1 MNMARAND
9 IHDHAHGL
17 VIPLTKAAGSS
28 LEHLNLFELEELMGG
43 EKVAMGIC
51 GPIDGHENWLQQF
64 SYTDLYEKAI
74 ALAEKELSLEKE
86 EIADRLK
93 RKREFKVDDTIWNK
107 RDQLRLEKD
116 RLILELHKKKAK
128 DQKKGPAKVA
138 GVVEYVGQV
147 NNGEP
152 AAPVWPRAAL
162 GVDSAGR
169 KATPEEKKD
178 QENDS
183 TAVQHVEPQTTGEDF
198 EKKVSE
204 LVVKMAKPD
213 AEYEKMPWHKK
224 YRMDLGA
231 LGGSAVGA
239 VGGGMAGHM
248 LGKSVDATTVGAHLG
263 GTLGLIGGAVGG
275 RATLSNEE
283 LMAVLRQRHHEAG
296 ETIREADKILKTNPN
311 FLRKLWNRAEKG
323 EGAARQSHLKD
334 AITEL
339 KSKQASQKIAN
350 AAALLASA
358 GARKAVPRAA
368 AEFAAHA
375 APRTTQAGIAAVRE
389 GIASRAGHAMPI
401 SAVRPPPVPAA
412 AAAQAHGPG
421 GARALFGTSNPLP
434 EAVAGAA
441 SRAKAPMAHAP
452 VAAPTATSGMAQ
464 HIQRSMPGAG
474 AAAHDPRVQDSMAR
488 AMAGTPGTRVTPTK
502 APTRNPNWQTAHR
515 SPGTSMF
522 QPTGEEM
529 SRFAH
534 NKRVAQILQAM
545 LG

>member
-93 RKREFKVDDTIWNK
+93 RKREFKIDDTIWNK

-116 RLILELHKKKAK
+116 RLVLELHKKKAK
-128 DQKKGPAKVA
+128 DQKKSPANKVA

-183 TAVQHVEPQTTGEDF
+183 TAVQHVEPQSTGEDF
-198 EKKVSE
+198 EKKVSA
-204 LVVKMAKPD
+204 LVIRSVKKVA
-213 AEYEKMPWHKK
+213 A
-224 YRMDLGA
+224 
-231 LGGSAVGA
+231 
-239 VGGGMAGHM
+239 
-248 LGKSVDATTVGAHLG
+248 
-263 GTLGLIGGAVGG
+263 
-275 RATLSNEE
+275 
-283 LMAVLRQRHHEAG
+283 QR
-296 ETIREADKILKTNPN
+296 
-311 FLRKLWNRAEKG
+311 
-323 EGAARQSHLKD
+323 
-334 AITEL
+334 
-339 KSKQASQKIAN
+339 KIAN

-389 GIASRAGHAMPI
+389 GIASRAGHAMPV

-434 EAVAGAA
+434 EAAAGAA

-502 APTRNPNWQTAHR
+502 APARNPNRQTAHR
-515 SPGTSMF
+515 SPDTSMF